1 MRRVQIEPMPGE
13 PAIAHAGRI
22 ALFLG
27 VSSTQKF
34 DQWLKREWNQGDKSA
49 TSSTRLAQLAG
60 VAGMSLVDYAR
71 QHSLMG
77 VLRVG
82 ARPSE
87 MALHGAPEATNFT
100 KRLGMLTQKKEAFLC
115 PRCVQEDLEHWKFSW
130 FRRTHQLQG
139 VDWCPSHRTPLVKVK
154 GSNPWERLPQHRMEK
169 GEVEGPNLGA
179 SDLESNDFV
188 LRFTEIG
195 CALLERS
202 RPLHLGRLAGLLC
215 DRAREI
221 GLRTSQDGVKPNLS
235 DLVLRSAPEEW
246 LMRHWPDL
254 VDKKPGSFYFGLDNT
269 LISRT
274 VSKHPKCRVRQGETL
289 ELAPFPYIGDLL
301 LFIIDAVGPYAVNW
315 TVKDKR
321 EDFHR
326 RGPTSGR
333 PQTKDVDLTALQRHA
348 VEATYYQ
355 DAGIPTQQVA
365 GREVDS
371 TLRANLHR
379 LFLSHSEPVQI
390 VPAVCLKLCEYFQ
403 QAVGGS
409 TPAYKL
415 VREAAQHLGVEMLVV
430 KNILE
435 QGIWNRRIRADL
447 FEPLLLDRPLK
458 PQRDDPLD
466 VYKDWFARGAL

>member
-22 ALFLG
+22 AFFLG

-34 DQWLKREWNQGDKSA
+34 DQWLKREWNQSDKSA
-49 TSSTRLAQLAG
+49 TSSPRLAQLAG

-71 QHSLMG
+71 QHSMMG

-154 GSNPWERLPQHRMEK
+154 GSNPWELLPQHWMEK
-169 GEVEGPNLGA
+169 GEVEEPNLGA

-246 LMRHWPDL
+246 LMRHCPDL

-274 VSKHPKCRVRQGETL
+274 VPSTGFAYATALAALFDTPLQVHQKLMQIDAGDAPEYQKPAKRPIARDPAFWHGGFWGEYIEQQGRVRAMAPRLGMHPTHLREKFNQLGLPSLHDVGSAPRWRAYLSFEAGESLSAACAAEGVSEAEVL
-289 ELAPFPYIGDLL
+289 ELIRLSCARVALGARQVLKSQAEALTEP
-301 LFIIDAVGPYAVNW
+301 
-315 TVKDKR
+315 
-321 EDFHR
+321 
-326 RGPTSGR
+326 GR
-333 PQTKDVDLTALQRHA
+333 PNTKPGKRKIQKAESSAVSHFCDGEAVLQLSAHA
-348 VEATYYQ
+348 
-355 DAGIPTQQVA
+355 
-365 GREVDS
+365 S
-371 TLRANLHR
+371 
-379 LFLSHSEPVQI
+379 
-390 VPAVCLKLCEYFQ
+390 
-403 QAVGGS
+403 
-409 TPAYKL
+409 
-415 VREAAQHLGVEMLVV
+415 
-430 KNILE
+430 
-435 QGIWNRRIRADL
+435 
-447 FEPLLLDRPLK
+447 
-458 PQRDDPLD
+458 
-466 VYKDWFARGAL
+466 